1 MTAANAYQPPEAQ
14 MMRMVV
20 TMTMKM
26 TIMMVMVMTMA
37 MVVMMLSTILVTKFY
52 LDTNEATGVRVA
64 ASDKID

>member
-26 TIMMVMVMTMA
+26 TIMMVMVTTMA
-37 MVVMMLSTILVTKFY
+37 MVLMMIPEKPY
-52 LDTNEATGVRVA
+52 
-64 ASDKID
+64 